1 VKKKLLEKIH
11 SLKIYYYYRK
21 VLETLHLYPSW
32 HKFVNFS
39 KHYFGGLYDRLDR
52 HHVFLLSGGLAFS
65 LFVCI
70 VPLTLIIFWLL
81 GKFLNSAEVESQIIT
96 LIDTIIPYDTYAQ
109 FVKEIIFDRVHEVIE
124 YRNIAGFV
132 GIIGLFFAASGFASS
147 LRTVLNKVFGTDLD
161 INIFLGKLRDFFV
174 IILVVLSF
182 LFMMLALPLLD
193 FLRTLAESTEY
204 LQIFNQPIFQR
215 AFTALFSL
223 FIMFLIFSV
232 TYKFMPIIK
241 IRKRSV
247 LIGALWASLL
257 WVTAKIL
264 FGLYLTSFT
273 TFSRIYGAYAF
284 VIVVAFWIYYT
295 SAVFIVGA
303 EIGKLFD
310 ERVDE
315 RQKQKEEEQQ
325 QIPEPPVDSE
335 V

>member
-1 VKKKLLEKIH
+1 MKNKLIEKIR
-11 SLKIYYYYRK
+11 SLKIYTYFRK
-21 VLETLHLYPSW
+21 IRFRLHLIPAW
-32 HKFVNFS
+32 HRFVKFF

-70 VPLTLIIFWLL
+70 VPLTLIIFWIL
-81 GKFLNSAEVESQIIT
+81 GKILDSAEVEVQIVH
-96 LIDTIIPYDTYAQ
+96 LIDTVIPYNTYAQ
-109 FVKEIIFDRVHEVIE
+109 FVKEIIFDRVHEVIR
-124 YRNIAGFV
+124 YRNLAGFV

-161 INIFLGKLRDFFV
+161 INIFLGKLRDFLV

-182 LFMMLALPLLD
+182 LVMIFALPLLD
-193 FLRTLAESTEY
+193 FFRTLAESTEY
-204 LQIFNQPIFQR
+204 LQVFNQPIFQR
-215 AFTALFSL
+215 AFTSLFSL
-223 FIMFLIFSV
+223 FIMYLIFSI

-247 LIGALWASLL
+247 LIGALWASIL
-257 WVTAKIL
+257 WVTAKII
-264 FGLYLTSFT
+264 FGVYLSTFT

-284 VIVVAFWIYYT
+284 VIVIAFWIYYT
-295 SAVFIVGA
+295 SAVFIIGA
-303 EIGKLFD
+303 EVGKLFD

-315 RQKQKEEEQQ
+315 KQKLQQ
-325 QIPEPPVDSE
+325 QQEPPPDSE

>member
-1 VKKKLLEKIH
+1 MKNKILEKIRP
-11 SLKIYYYYRK
+11 LKVYTYFRK
-21 VLETLHLYPSW
+21 IRFRLHLIPAW
-32 HKFVNFS
+32 HRFVKFF

-70 VPLTLIIFWLL
+70 VPLTLIIFWIL
-81 GKFLNSAEVESQIIT
+81 GKILDSAEVEVQIVH
-96 LIDTIIPYDTYAQ
+96 LIDTLIPYDTYAQ
-109 FVKEIIFDRVHEVIE
+109 FVKDIIFKRVHEVIQ
-124 YRNIAGFV
+124 YRNLAGFV
-132 GIIGLFFAASGFASS
+132 GIVGLFFAASGFASS
-147 LRTVLNKVFGTDLD
+147 LRTVLNKVFGTDID
-161 INIFLGKLRDFFV
+161 VNIFLGKLRDFLV

-182 LFMMLALPLLD
+182 LVMIFALPLLD
-193 FLRTLAESTEY
+193 FFRTLAESTEY
-204 LQIFNQPIFQR
+204 LQVFNQPIFQR
-215 AFTALFSL
+215 AFTSLFSL
-223 FIMFLIFSV
+223 FIMYLIFSV

-247 LIGALWASLL
+247 LIGAFWASIL
-257 WVTAKIL
+257 WVTAKII
-264 FGLYLTSFT
+264 FGLYLSTFT

-303 EIGKLFD
+303 EVGKLFD

-315 RQKQKEEEQQ
+315 KQKLVQQ
-325 QIPEPPVDSE
+325 QEPPPDSE